1 MLALVLELKTMQQA
15 FAAASA
21 SGLGWE
27 VLFVHCTQHFLQAVS
42 ECVLAVE
49 MLTCSY
55 SQWDNKTNENTT
67 DTSL

>member
-1 MLALVLELKTMQQA
+1 MQQA

-42 ECVLAVE
+42 ESVKSLAVE

-55 SQWDNKTNENTT
+55 SHWDNKTTETTT